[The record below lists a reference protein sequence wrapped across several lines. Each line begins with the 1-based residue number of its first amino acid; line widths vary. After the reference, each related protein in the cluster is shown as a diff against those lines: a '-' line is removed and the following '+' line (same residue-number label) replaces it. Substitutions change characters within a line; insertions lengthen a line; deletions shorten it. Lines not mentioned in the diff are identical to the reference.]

1 MQNIRRDAGP
11 VRIRIRIREVPAFI
25 VRASSMDPGTP
36 RCHAA
41 AAAAA
46 AAATAGA
53 VAAAAASSS
62 SRSRS
67 SSSSRRRRRSSSHPR
82 SYQLRL
88 SN

>member
-46 AAATAGA
+46 AATAGA
-53 VAAAAASSS
+53 VAAAASSS

-67 SSSSRRRRRSSSHPR
+67 SSSSRRRSSSHPR